1 MEVNVKFGVFADL
14 HVDIMHD
21 TQKRLENFLAACRK
35 ENVDFII
42 QLGDFCYPETRKC
55 LCKPEH
61 RPINI
66 ENALNV
72 KTYANKDRIREL
84 YKNFEKP
91 SYHTIGNHDCD
102 MCSKRDILNYYE
114 SDYETY
120 YSFDMGGFHF
130 VVIDGNYYKMGDE
143 YISYENGNY
152 FDCPFEGGSLPWL
165 PPEQLKWFEED
176 LLKAKYPTVMFSH
189 QRLTAGDASIR
200 NADILRRII
209 RDAPHG
215 VVMALNG
222 HEHIDEVQKV
232 DDTWFYNVNSMS
244 CYWVDTKYEVKERY
258 GIEIDEKYPNIRYV
272 IPYRDAVYSIVNL
285 NQNGAEIKG
294 VHSSEVGV
302 SAIELGL
309 GKNGSSNGK
318 NLREEITASSQNRY
332 LPFK

>member
-1 MEVNVKFGVFADL
+1 MKAEIKFGVFADL

-21 TQKRLENFLAACRK
+21 TQKRLEDFLAACRK
-35 ENVDFII
+35 ENVDFIM

-66 ENALNV
+66 ENSLNV
-72 KTYANKDRIREL
+72 KTYADKDRIREL
-84 YKNFEKP
+84 YKSFEKP

-102 MCSKRDILNYYE
+102 MCSKRDILSYYGADCE
-114 SDYETY
+114 AY

-165 PPEQLKWFEED
+165 PPEELTWLTED
-176 LLKAKYPTVMFSH
+176 LHKTKCPTVLFSH
-189 QRLTAGDASIR
+189 QRLTAGYSSIR

-209 RDAPHG
+209 REAPHG

-244 CYWVDTKYEVKERY
+244 CYWVGPEFEVKERY
-258 GIEIDEKYPNIRYV
+258 DMEIDEKYPNIRYV
-272 IPYRDAVYSIVNL
+272 IPYRDAVYSIVSL
-285 NQNGAEIKG
+285 RQDGAEIKG
-294 VHSSEVGV
+294 VHSTVVGA
-302 SAIELGL
+302 SPNELGSV
-309 GKNGSSNGK
+309 KSRRS
-318 NLREEITASSQNRY
+318 LREEITAASQNRY